1 MSVNVSLFNFGPWFN
16 ALFRD
21 AKRSTQVSP
30 RGGGGTSGIF
40 GWSQV
45 NFATLYQIKLSKSP
59 HPRLSQSSYF
69 PETTEVTNTVQRKQ
83 NRLDFFTFLSGNPRF
98 P

>member
-1 MSVNVSLFNFGPWFN
+1 MFLSLILDPGLTLYSAMLKDQHKFP
-16 ALFRD
+16 
-21 AKRSTQVSP
+21 P
-30 RGGGGTSGIF
+30 RGGGSTSGIF

-59 HPRLSQSSYF
+59 HLRLSQSSCF

-83 NRLDFFTFLSGNPRF
+83 NRLDFFIFLSGNPRF

>member
-1 MSVNVSLFNFGPWFN
+1 MFLSLILDPGLTLYSAMLKDQHKF
-16 ALFRD
+16 
-21 AKRSTQVSP
+21 P

-59 HPRLSQSSYF
+59 HPRLSQSSCF
-69 PETTEVTNTVQRKQ
+69 PETTEVTSTVV
-83 NRLDFFTFLSGNPRF
+83 
-98 P
+98 

>member
-1 MSVNVSLFNFGPWFN
+1 MFLSLILDPGLTLYSAMLKDQHKFPPGGG
-16 ALFRD
+16 
-21 AKRSTQVSP
+21 
-30 RGGGGTSGIF
+30 GGGGTSGIF

-45 NFATLYQIKLSKSP
+45 NFATQIKLSKSP
-59 HPRLSQSSYF
+59 HPGLSRSSCF

>member
-1 MSVNVSLFNFGPWFN
+1 MFLSLTLDPGLTLYSAMLKDQHKF
-16 ALFRD
+16 A
-21 AKRSTQVSP
+21 

-45 NFATLYQIKLSKSP
+45 NFATLYQIKLSKSL
-59 HPRLSQSSYF
+59 HPRLSQSSCF